1 VVAALISIHNLT
13 RTYQIGERPIP
24 ILRGIDLTIQEGEC
38 LSLMGPSGSGKTTLM
53 HLIGCLDRPDGGSY
67 HFQGQEVSH
76 LDDDALARLRARHIG
91 YVFQAFNLI
100 PQMTLRENV
109 ELPLTYLDVPPRE
122 RRHRALAAIEQVG
135 LAHREAHRPSELS
148 GGENQR
154 GAIAR
159 ALIIEPA
166 LLLADEPTGSLDSR
180 TGEEIT
186 ELFLALNRKGLTVLI
201 VTHDPLLAARTNR
214 IVRLRDGRLVDHLP
228 QEGGSAGDPATAPRA
243 AGPGHPA

>member
-1 VVAALISIHNLT
+1 VPALIAIRNLT
-13 RTYQIGERPIP
+13 RTYQIGDRPIP
-24 ILRGIDLTIQEGEC
+24 ILRGIDISIQEGEC

-67 HFQGQEVSH
+67 HFQGQEVSR
-76 LDDDALARLRARHIG
+76 LSDDDLARLRARHIG

-109 ELPLTYLDVPPRE
+109 ELPLTYLDIPPRE
-122 RRHRALAAIEQVG
+122 RRTRALKAIEQVG
-135 LAHREAHRPSELS
+135 LAHREDHRPAELS

-228 QEGGSAGDPATAPRA
+228 QDSSPAPAPAPAQPA
-243 AGPGHPA
+243 AQAHPS